1 MAEVKAVTDETFE
14 EVVLNAERPII
25 VDFWATWC
33 GPCRMVAPELEKIAT
48 KYAGSIDVVKM
59 DVDANPG
66 VSQAL
71 QIMTIPTIAFS
82 DPGSSL
88 WPSLGRC
95 QPSSSRR
102 DSALRSTLRP
112 RQAKSRA

>member
-25 VDFWATWC
+25 VDFWASWC
-33 GPCRMVAPELEKIAT
+33 GPCRMVAPELEKIAQ
-48 KYAGSIDVVKM
+48 KYADSLDVVKM

-71 QIMTIPTIAFS
+71 QIMTLPTIAFFR
-82 DPGSSL
+82 PGH
-88 WPSLGRC
+88 
-95 QPSSSRR
+95 QPMAVVGAR
-102 DSALRSTLRP
+102 SAEQFETSFGLSQYAT
-112 RQAKSRA
+112 AKS

>member
-14 EVVLNAERPII
+14 QVVLNAERPII

-33 GPCRMVAPELEKIAT
+33 GPCQMVSPELERIAQ
-48 KYAGSIDVVKM
+48 KYEGAIDVVKM

-71 QIMTIPTIAFS
+71 QIMTLPTIAFFR
-82 DPGSSL
+82 PG
-88 WPSLGRC
+88 
-95 QPSSSRR
+95 QPPMAVVGAMPAEQVEARFGLSQYSK
-102 DSALRSTLRP
+102 
-112 RQAKSRA
+112 AKLS